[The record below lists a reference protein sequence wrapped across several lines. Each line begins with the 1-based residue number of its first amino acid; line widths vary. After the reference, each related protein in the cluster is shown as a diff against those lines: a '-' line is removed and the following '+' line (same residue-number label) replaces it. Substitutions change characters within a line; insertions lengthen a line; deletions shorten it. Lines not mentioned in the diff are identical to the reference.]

1 MTSDVGSDGD
11 VSKPALGI
19 DRCYAPDEIVINF
32 SDAVLY
38 GRDLALLES
47 GTAWLNDACLHYGF
61 LFLLERYGESNADA
75 AVVDPSVVSFLVNQ
89 VDDDDEFLEF
99 WHGLHQGDQPVGT
112 ACKRYFIPVNDSF
125 GDGRVRWRSGQHWS
139 LLVVVVSNSTEGR
152 TETSA
157 FHFDSLGRASSNL
170 GAASVV
176 LLKFM
181 KAMKIASAVQSKQSQ
196 SQLSTSGFVPKK
208 GASIQHVTV
217 VRQLNGYDC
226 GVMVLT
232 TVEALLASSFRPLCD
247 GSDEAVKQDLIDAIT
262 RFFTSSVENASPSRA
277 PSRDSSSDPGS
288 ADQCGMESDLATET
302 AERVCLSMRRKLA
315 LDARSRALKN
325 TAKRPNLVV

>member
-1 MTSDVGSDGD
+1 MSSDVGSDGD
-11 VSKPALGI
+11 AGKPASSI

-32 SDAVLY
+32 CDAVLY

-61 LFLLERYGESNADA
+61 LFLLERYGNSNTDA

-89 VDDDDEFLEF
+89 VEDDDEFLEF
-99 WHGLHQGDQPVGT
+99 WHGLHQGGRSVGT
-112 ACKRYFIPVNDSF
+112 TCKRYFIPVNDSF
-125 GDGRVRWRSGQHWS
+125 GGGRVRWRSGQHWS
-139 LLVVVVSNSTEGR
+139 LLLVVVSNSTEGR

-157 FHFDSLGRASSNL
+157 FHFDSLGQASSNL
-170 GAASVV
+170 GAASAV
-176 LLKFM
+176 LSKFM
-181 KAMKIASAVQSKQSQ
+181 KAMKTVSTTQPKQ
-196 SQLSTSGFVPKK
+196 SQLSTSGFMPKN
-208 GASIQHVTV
+208 GVSIQQMTV

-247 GSDEAVKQDLIDAIT
+247 GSDEAAKQDLIDAIT
-262 RFFTSSVENASPSRA
+262 RFFTSSVENASLSRA

-288 ADQCGMESDLATET
+288 TDQCGMESDLATET

-315 LDARSRALKN
+315 LDARSRALEN
-325 TAKRPNLVV
+325 MAKRPNLVA